1 MKIIAIVQARLGS
14 TRYPKKILEKV
25 KSKTLIELLL
35 QRLKLSKSINDIVVA
50 IPKDKSEIPLKK
62 YLEELG
68 YKIYQ
73 GKNGSDH
80 IVPVN

>member
-62 YLEELG
+62 YL
-68 YKIYQ
+68 
-73 GKNGSDH
+73 
-80 IVPVN
+80 